1 MCFMALVP
9 PRDAMASTTAYSAV
23 VSATRLVNVLPLS
36 SSSSS
41 CLGSSTSAIR
51 SAPPTNRRQKQVSAF
66 FLELRLRSEAHDDRI
81 FVLRTSLKQSVS
93 FLLSNLRMFDSP
105 RVREWPVC
113 PFLSTTIL

>member
-41 CLGSSTSAIR
+41 CLGSSTSAIP

-66 FLELRLRSEAHDDRI
+66 FLELRLRSDAHDDRI
-81 FVLRTSLKQSVS
+81 LCFEDKLKTNCHCFVLKPA
-93 FLLSNLRMFDSP
+93 D
-105 RVREWPVC
+105 VR
-113 PFLSTTIL
+113 FAQG